1 MQQFINNNS
10 VIKAKK
16 STILKHFWKSA
27 NMNNNNKKK
36 DENLI
41 DDLEKS
47 FSDNDYNDEIESDNE
62 SNE

>member
-1 MQQFINNNS
+1 
-10 VIKAKK
+10 
-16 STILKHFWKSA
+16 
-27 NMNNNNKKK
+27 MNNNNKKK